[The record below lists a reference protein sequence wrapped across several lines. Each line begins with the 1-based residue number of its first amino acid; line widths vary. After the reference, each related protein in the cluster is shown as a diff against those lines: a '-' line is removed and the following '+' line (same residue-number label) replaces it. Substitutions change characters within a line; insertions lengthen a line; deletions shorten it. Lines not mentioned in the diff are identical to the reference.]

1 MHRISLVP
9 LVLLGSTSVLAA
21 QSGDENIYPHLF
33 VGMSG
38 EHVSPEGDNTSDTS
52 SIGVNI
58 GTQINRNIAWD
69 VGYQYVNDPYDNKKA
84 DIGIFNVTG
93 RYDLFLS
100 QKVSLYFKGG
110 IGYWMLDS
118 YADTITKATSA
129 NGVSP
134 LGELGVN
141 YRITPKLFFNLGY
154 KYISDVGNR
163 DVAGFDQHSLIAGAT
178 YHFKG
183 EAFQE
188 IVNEQPD
195 TPSPQSAFS
204 EPQKLLAVTFD
215 ARDIK
220 FDFDSSE
227 IKLTESL
234 SLKISEIVQFLSDNP
249 QVKIEV
255 IGHTDSLGSDAY
267 NLALSTQRAKAVA
280 QLVINRGVSK
290 MRVSV
295 VGKGENEPIVTN
307 STAIGRAQNRRVE
320 ISERGKNGN

>member
-9 LVLLGSTSVLAA
+9 LVLLGTTNVFAA
-21 QSGDENIYPHLF
+21 QSDDENIYPHLF

-38 EHVSPEGDNTSDTS
+38 EYVSPEGDNTSDTS

-100 QKVSLYFKGG
+100 QRVSLYFKGG

-154 KYISDVGNR
+154 KYISDVGNH
-163 DVAGFDQHSLIAGAT
+163 DASGFDQHSLVAGAT

-183 EAFQE
+183 EVFQD
-188 IVNEQPD
+188 VLNDQPETALPHSSFD
-195 TPSPQSAFS
+195 PPK
-204 EPQKLLAVTFD
+204 PLAVTFD

-227 IKLTESL
+227 IKLTENL

-280 QLVINRGVSK
+280 QLVIDSGVSK
-290 MRVSV
+290 SRISV

-320 ISERGKNGN
+320 ISERGKNDN